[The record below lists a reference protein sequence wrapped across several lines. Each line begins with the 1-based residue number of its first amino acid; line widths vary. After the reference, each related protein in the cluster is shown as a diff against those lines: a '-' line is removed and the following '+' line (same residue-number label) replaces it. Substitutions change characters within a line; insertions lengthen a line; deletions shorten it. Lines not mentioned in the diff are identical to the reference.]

1 MYQNLFDNRVLNCS
15 HFSWEYQ
22 NSLKATD
29 EVILVVRDWN
39 ILLTAFNGQWTNLNI
54 HWIQA
59 KIHVTLSRKG
69 NPAFKTGK
77 NSFSIEIFKKTNN
90 LLGKLV
96 WARNL
101 VLPRTEIHF
110 SIAVDFDSH
119 VLPCYFVVFGSF
131 YIPKKCIWCP
141 NQLGSVPCHVEWS
154 AKIVRQPWI
163 NPPLTKEDIHCVFLS
178 EGIK

>member
-1 MYQNLFDNRVLNCS
+1 MKSSWSLEIETSYSQLSMVNGQTWISIGYMRRFIS
-15 HFSWEYQ
+15 HWAV
-22 NSLKATD
+22 K
-29 EVILVVRDWN
+29 VILHSKQ
-39 ILLTAFNGQWTNLNI
+39 G
-54 HWIQA
+54 
-59 KIHVTLSRKG
+59 K
-69 NPAFKTGK
+69 PALALKYW
-77 NSFSIEIFKKTNN
+77 KTNN

-110 SIAVDFDSH
+110 SISVDFDSH

-141 NQLGSVPCHVEWS
+141 NQLGSVPCHVERS
-154 AKIVRQPWI
+154 AEIVRQPWI